1 MKYAWELYKETHDWL
16 IYRNDIMYDYK
27 LYNKITHETIEITLE
42 DLIDMKEI
50 FYEMIMDIED
60 ICVRKDIRKEII

>member
-16 IYRNDIMYDYK
+16 IYRNDIMCDYK
-27 LYNKITHETIEITLE
+27 LYNKITHETIELTLE

-50 FYEMIMDIED
+50 FYEMIIDIED
-60 ICVRKDIRKEII
+60 ICVKKDIRKEII